1 MLLYADER
9 FTQHETGGHPES
21 ADRIERLLK
30 LVERPEIAGRLT
42 RKPLRTASREEL
54 QRIHG
59 ARYLDH
65 LEEFSKSGGG
75 RIDPD
80 TIIATHSVA
89 VAKDAAGTAIA
100 AVDEV
105 MKGDAIDKRAL
116 CLVRP
121 PGHHALADRAMGF
134 CLYNNVAIAAA
145 HAREH
150 HKLERVLIVDW
161 DVHHG
166 NGTQDIFYEDGN
178 VFFLSLHRFPF
189 YPGSGDSD
197 ETGRGAGLGATLN
210 VPLPFG
216 VRRPFYRDAFAR
228 ALERI
233 AEQSKPELILL
244 SAGFDAHRA
253 DPIGSL
259 GLESEDFGTLTELL
273 VDVAKTHAGG
283 RIVSLLEGGYNLNA
297 LVESVQM
304 HIEALLR
311 P

>member
-9 FTQHETGGHPES
+9 FTQHETGEHPEKP
-21 ADRIERLLK
+21 ARIERLLK
-30 LVERPEIAGRLT
+30 LVEKPEIASRVT
-42 RKPLRTASREEL
+42 RKPLRTATRDEL
-54 QRIHG
+54 LRVHG
-59 ARYLDH
+59 ARYLDR
-65 LEEFSKSGGG
+65 LEEYSKAGGG

-80 TIIATHSVA
+80 TIVATHSVA
-89 VAKDAAGTAIA
+89 VAKEAAGTALA

-105 MKGDAIDKRAL
+105 MKEEGDRRAL

-134 CLYNNVAIAAA
+134 CLYNNVALAAA
-145 HAREH
+145 HARKH

-259 GLESEDFGTLTELL
+259 GLESEDFGLLTERL
-273 VDVAKTHAGG
+273 VDVAKTHCGV
-283 RIVSLLEGGYNLNA
+283 RIVSLLEGGYNLDA
-297 LVESVQM
+297 LVESVQV
-304 HIEALLR
+304 HIETLLR